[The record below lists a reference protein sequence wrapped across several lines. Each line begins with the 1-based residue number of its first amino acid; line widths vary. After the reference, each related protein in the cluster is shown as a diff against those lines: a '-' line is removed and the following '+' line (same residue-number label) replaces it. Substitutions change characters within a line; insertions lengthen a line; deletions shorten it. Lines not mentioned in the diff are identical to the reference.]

1 MEESYSTL
9 LHMLGHTL
17 SPFRYIKFASLTLHL
32 LWKNS
37 SYFIVSTLMIYGHY
51 FFISECLF
59 KLLKFQYFSHTDTL
73 YFLQFLIFFFSRKS
87 ISYRYQPYWGNTV
100 LAIKPM
106 LVLLQNV
113 PEKILGCTSLFQL
126 YRLVLVSIWRFR
138 WYNKKLKN
146 IIKKIF
152 YLV

>member
-17 SPFRYIKFASLTLHL
+17 SPFQYIKFASLTLHL

-37 SYFIVSTLMIYGHY
+37 PYFIVSTLMIYGHY

-73 YFLQFLIFFFSRKS
+73 YFLHFLIFFFFQGSQ
-87 ISYRYQPYWGNTV
+87 YRTGTSHIGEILYWPLNQCWYSFKMYWKKYWV
-100 LAIKPM
+100 
-106 LVLLQNV
+106 V
-113 PEKILGCTSLFQL
+113 PAYFNCTGL
-126 YRLVLVSIWRFR
+126 Y
-138 WYNKKLKN
+138 
-146 IIKKIF
+146 
-152 YLV
+152 